1 MDGKRNG
8 KGKEYD
14 YKGRLVFE
22 GELFDGKIW
31 NGNGKN
37 EEYLYGVDMKS
48 EFEGEYKD
56 GKIWNGKR
64 KEYHKSNKLK
74 FDGEYLNGKKWNG
87 KINIIQCIDNNY
99 LIMEGEYLDGKLK
112 WNEK

>member
-1 MDGKRNG
+1 M
-8 KGKEYD
+8 
-14 YKGRLVFE
+14 FE

-87 KINIIQCIDNNY
+87 KINIIQCIDNSY
-99 LIMEGEYLDGKLK
+99 LIKEGEYLDGKLK
-112 WNEK
+112 WYEKGC

>member
-1 MDGKRNG
+1 MNGKRWNG
-8 KGKEYD
+8 KGK
-14 YKGRLVFE
+14 
-22 GELFDGKIW
+22 I
-31 NGNGKN
+31 
-37 EEYLYGVDMKS
+37 EEFYYNSSIES

-64 KEYHKSNKLK
+64 KEYYENKVLK

-112 WNEK
+112 WNEKGC